1 MAAEGTKPP
10 IAKEAK
16 SDIKLKNTNL
26 ILSIILKLLV
36 KNFESQ
42 TIKH

>member
-1 MAAEGTKPP
+1 MAAEGTNPP

-16 SDIKLKNTNL
+16 SDIILKLTNL
-26 ILSIILKLLV
+26 IISIILKLLV

-42 TIKH
+42 TIKN